1 MEIINRFWEKT
12 LHSVMAFWP
21 HLLSSIITLV
31 IGLIIIK
38 VFRKIM
44 MRLIESKRFDTTL
57 LKFVMDVLIW
67 TFRALLFVSVITKLG
82 VETSVFVA
90 AIGAAG
96 LAIGLSLQGSL
107 SNFAG
112 GLLIILFKPLRVGDY
127 IEAQGESG
135 TVSAI
140 FIFSTKIITPNNQSV
155 YMPNGPLS
163 NGIIRN
169 FSKEMIRR
177 TDITLSVN
185 HNSEFQQVK
194 TIIFDVIQSD
204 KRILSAP
211 EPIVL
216 IKDLTTEAILISV
229 YAWTANADF
238 GFVVSDFYE
247 NIKKAFR
254 EHQIKTPALKREIII
269 EQKSINNLS
278 ENKTINGSGQRTTH

>member
-1 MEIINRFWEKT
+1 MEVLNEYWQKT
-12 LHSVMAFWP
+12 AHAAIAFWP
-21 HLLSSIITLV
+21 HLLSAVLTLV
-31 IGLIIIK
+31 IGIIVIK
-38 VFRKIM
+38 IFRKIM
-44 MRLIESKRFDTTL
+44 MRLIDQKRFDATL
-57 LKFVMDVLIW
+57 LKFIMDVLVW

-107 SNFAG
+107 ANFAG

-135 TVSAI
+135 TVAAI

-155 YMPNGPLS
+155 YMPNGALS

-185 HNSEFQQVK
+185 HNNELHQVK
-194 TIIFDVIQSD
+194 SIILDVIKSD
-204 KRILSAP
+204 KRILNSP
-211 EPIVL
+211 EPL
-216 IKDLTTEAILISV
+216 ILVKDLTSEAMLLSV
-229 YAWTANADF
+229 FAWTSNADF

-254 EHQIKTPALKREIII
+254 EHQISIPALKREVIIQTPDI
-269 EQKSINNLS
+269 Q
-278 ENKTINGSGQRTTH
+278 NK

>member
-1 MEIINRFWEKT
+1 MEVLNEYWQKT
-12 LHSVMAFWP
+12 AHAAIAFWP
-21 HLLSSIITLV
+21 HLLSAVLTLV
-31 IGLIIIK
+31 IGIVVIK
-38 VFRKIM
+38 IFRKIM
-44 MRLIESKRFDTTL
+44 MRLIDQKRFDATL
-57 LKFVMDVLIW
+57 LKFIMDVLVW

-107 SNFAG
+107 ANFAG

-135 TVSAI
+135 TVAAI

-155 YMPNGPLS
+155 YMPNGALS

-185 HNSEFQQVK
+185 HNNELHQVK
-194 TIIFDVIQSD
+194 SIILDVIKSD
-204 KRILSAP
+204 KRILNSP
-211 EPIVL
+211 EPL
-216 IKDLTTEAILISV
+216 ILVKDLTSEAMLLSV
-229 YAWTANADF
+229 FAWTSNTDF

-254 EHQIKTPALKREIII
+254 EHQISIPALKREVIIQTPDI
-269 EQKSINNLS
+269 QNN
-278 ENKTINGSGQRTTH
+278 

>member
-1 MEIINRFWEKT
+1 MEKINEFWQKT
-12 LHSVMAFWP
+12 QAAAMAFWP
-21 HLLSSIITLV
+21 NLLSAVLTLV
-31 IGLIIIK
+31 IGILIIKI
-38 VFRKIM
+38 FRAIM
-44 MRLIESKRFDTTL
+44 MRLIDRKRFDATL

-107 SNFAG
+107 ANFAG

-135 TVSAI
+135 TVAAI
-140 FIFSTKIITPNNQSV
+140 FIFSTKIITPSNQSV
-155 YMPNGPLS
+155 YIPNGALS
-163 NGIIRN
+163 NGIVRN
-169 FSKEMIRR
+169 FSKEMTRR

-185 HNSEFQQVK
+185 HNSELQQVK
-194 TIIFDVIQSD
+194 TIIHNVIKAD
-204 KRILSAP
+204 KRFLEQP
-211 EPIVL
+211 EPLVL
-216 IKDLTTEAILISV
+216 IKDMTSEAILLSV
-229 YAWTANADF
+229 LAWTANTDF

-254 EHQIKTPALKREIII
+254 ENNITTPALKREIIL
-269 EQKSINNLS
+269 EQKSNDPS
-278 ENKTINGSGQRTTH
+278 EKK

>member
-1 MEIINRFWEKT
+1 MEKINEYWKKT
-12 LHSVMAFWP
+12 EAAAMAFWP
-21 HLLSSIITLV
+21 NLLSAILTLV
-31 IGLIIIK
+31 IGIIIIK
-38 VFRKIM
+38 IFRMIM
-44 MRLIESKRFDTTL
+44 MRLISRKRFDDTL

-107 SNFAG
+107 ANFAG

-135 TVSAI
+135 TVAAI

-155 YMPNGPLS
+155 YIPNGALS
-163 NGIIRN
+163 NGIVRN
-169 FSKEMIRR
+169 FSKEMTRR

-185 HNSEFQQVK
+185 HNSELHQVK
-194 TIIFDVIQSD
+194 TIIHELIKAD
-204 KRILSAP
+204 KRILDQP
-211 EPIVL
+211 EPLVL
-216 IKDLTTEAILISV
+216 IKDLTPEAILLSV
-229 YAWTANADF
+229 FAWTANADF

-247 NIKKAFR
+247 NIKKAFK
-254 EHQIKTPALKREIII
+254 EHHIETPALKRQIVI
-269 EQKSINNLS
+269 EKTDPPKETYD
-278 ENKTINGSGQRTTH
+278 ENHTKT

>member
-1 MEIINRFWEKT
+1 MEVINEYWQKT
-12 LHSVMAFWP
+12 QNVAIAFWP
-21 HLLSSIITLV
+21 HLLSAVLTLV
-31 IGLIIIK
+31 IGVLIIKI
-38 VFRKIM
+38 FRKIM
-44 MRLIESKRFDTTL
+44 MRLIENKKFDATL

-107 SNFAG
+107 ANFAG

-135 TVSAI
+135 TVAAI
-140 FIFSTKIITPNNQSV
+140 FIFSTKIITPSNQSV
-155 YMPNGPLS
+155 YMPNGALS

-169 FSKEMIRR
+169 FSKEMQRR

-185 HNSEFQQVK
+185 HNSEMHQVK
-194 TIIFDVIQSD
+194 SIIAEVIKAD
-204 KRILSAP
+204 KRILSTP
-211 EPIVL
+211 EPLVL
-216 IKDLTTEAILISV
+216 IKDMTSEAILISV
-229 YAWTANADF
+229 LAWTTNTEF

-254 EHQIKTPALKREIII
+254 DNQISIPALRREIII
-269 EQKSINNLS
+269 EKKSTDNPAESKNS
-278 ENKTINGSGQRTTH
+278 FE